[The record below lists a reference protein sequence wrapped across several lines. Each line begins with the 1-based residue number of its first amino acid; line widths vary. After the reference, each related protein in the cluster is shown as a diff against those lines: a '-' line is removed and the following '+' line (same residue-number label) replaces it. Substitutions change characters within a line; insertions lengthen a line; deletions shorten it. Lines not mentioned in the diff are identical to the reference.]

1 MIGMSG
7 GVDSSVAAALLIEQ
21 GYEVVG
27 ATFRLWKPEDD
38 LFDSEAT
45 CCSLDDIN
53 DAREVCHQL
62 GIPHYVFNLKRE
74 FKEAV
79 VQNFVEEYQAGR
91 TPNPCIV
98 CNQKIKFDYFSQKA
112 AALGFDYVATG
123 HYARIEQN
131 EQGQYQLKTAA
142 YAQKDQSYFLYGIPY
157 PNLAHILFPLGGY
170 TKPQVRELAEKYG
183 FSVSHKRDSQE
194 ICFVD
199 RSGYGAFLERFTE
212 TIPPKGNFIDSKGTV
227 LGQHKGIWHY
237 TVGQR
242 KGLGMAFGKP
252 MYVSEINPVDNT
264 VRLVDDEENY
274 SSRLTAERM
283 NYLIPYPP
291 SKPIRV
297 QVKIR
302 NRAEFAPALLTPLS
316 ETKIQLAFDQPQ
328 RAITKGQSA
337 VLYDGDICLGG
348 GIITA

>member
-1 MIGMSG
+1 MWRSIRRGAPPTPVSC
-7 GVDSSVAAALLIEQ
+7 VIKRSSSI
-21 GYEVVG
+21 
-27 ATFRLWKPEDD
+27 TF
-38 LFDSEAT
+38 
-45 CCSLDDIN
+45 I
-53 DAREVCHQL
+53 
-62 GIPHYVFNLKRE
+62 KR
-74 FKEAV
+74 
-79 VQNFVEEYQAGR
+79 R
-91 TPNPCIV
+91 
-98 CNQKIKFDYFSQKA
+98 
-112 AALGFDYVATG
+112 
-123 HYARIEQN
+123 R
-131 EQGQYQLKTAA
+131 
-142 YAQKDQSYFLYGIPY
+142 SYFLYGIPY
-157 PNLAHILFPLGGY
+157 PNLGHILFPLGGY

-199 RSGYGAFLERFTE
+199 RNGYGTFLERFTG
-212 TIPPKGNFIDSKGTV
+212 TIPPKGNFIDSQGTV
-227 LGQHKGIWHY
+227 LGEHKGIWHY

-252 MYVSEINPVDNT
+252 MYVSEINPADNT

-283 NYLIPYPP
+283 NYLIPHPP
-291 SKPIRV
+291 SEPVRV

-316 ETKIQLAFDQPQ
+316 EAKIELAFDQPQ

-337 VLYDGDICLGG
+337 VLYDGEVCLGG